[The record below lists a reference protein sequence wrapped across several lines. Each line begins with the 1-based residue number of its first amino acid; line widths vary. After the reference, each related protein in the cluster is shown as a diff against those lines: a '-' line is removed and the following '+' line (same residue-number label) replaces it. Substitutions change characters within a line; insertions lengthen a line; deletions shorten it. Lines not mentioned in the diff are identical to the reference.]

1 MTLDCSVQQMPNM
14 LPHVL
19 CFGTLAEHRDGF
31 ECALVADEKRHDMP
45 DKMPDPNPPASRY
58 AISRLCSPGGFWYWA
73 VAFRRR
79 GKAYFKSF
87 YDVRRGGSEL
97 SLAAAIAWRDEQLAR
112 LQALGKR
119 DFCQLLRSTN
129 SSGEPGVQF
138 IRQVHQPQGSWQ
150 ARHKLPDG
158 RQITRTF
165 AVKKHGER
173 EAFRLAVQAPHA
185 MLESVEDTPLVHHP
199 EAKIQAETAV
209 VRSSKAT
216 DTML

>member
-1 MTLDCSVQQMPNM
+1 M
-14 LPHVL
+14 LGKVP
-19 CFGTLAEHRDGF
+19 
-31 ECALVADEKRHDMP
+31 KS
-45 DKMPDPNPPASRY
+45 NPSTAQY
-58 AISRLCSPGGFWYWA
+58 AISRLRSPGGFWYWA

-87 YDVRRGGSEL
+87 YDVRRGGPEL

-138 IRQVHQPQGSWQ
+138 IRPAHQPHGSWQ

-173 EAFRLAVQAPHA
+173 EAFRLAVQARQA
-185 MLESVEDTPLVHHP
+185 MLESVEDTPLLHHA
-199 EAKIQAETAV
+199 EAKKWKKTSTTQSPKAP
-209 VRSSKAT
+209 SSQT
-216 DTML
+216 